1 MIKKID
7 TDAKRIAELEL
18 DLEDQKR
25 SRALY
30 QSKASLLEK
39 DVQTLD
45 QKVVCFFHR
54 RIAVR
59 TKNQLTVY
67 SRIKTLLSLCLSM
80 AMALSLQMSSFVTLS
95 KAQSEPHRN

>member
-7 TDAKRIAELEL
+7 ADAKRIAELEL

-45 QKVVCFFHR
+45 QKVVCF
-54 RIAVR
+54 
-59 TKNQLTVY
+59 
-67 SRIKTLLSLCLSM
+67 
-80 AMALSLQMSSFVTLS
+80 
-95 KAQSEPHRN
+95 HRNIAICLFALGLD

>member
-1 MIKKID
+1 MLKRID
-7 TDAKRIAELEL
+7 ADAKRISDLEL

-45 QKVVCFFHR
+45 QRVVRYHLKPPFMGIR
-54 RIAVR
+54 
-59 TKNQLTVY
+59 LD
-67 SRIKTLLSLCLSM
+67 
-80 AMALSLQMSSFVTLS
+80 
-95 KAQSEPHRN
+95 